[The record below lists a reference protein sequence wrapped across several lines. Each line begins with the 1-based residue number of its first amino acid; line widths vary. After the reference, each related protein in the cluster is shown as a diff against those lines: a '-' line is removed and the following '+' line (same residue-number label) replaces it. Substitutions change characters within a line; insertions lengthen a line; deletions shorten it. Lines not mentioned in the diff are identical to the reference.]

1 MTKSELPYLD
11 CVFLGPVL
19 MYVNQSKGP
28 FISERILLNVIL
40 VSFLVS
46 QLLMSKFLYFPF
58 VCQTTIAISDYAFR
72 FLPSLIMHY
81 IVKKYVKI
89 YVNKL
94 AGRYLKSNR

>member
-40 VSFLVS
+40 VSFFGVTIIDVKTILKYDE
-46 QLLMSKFLYFPF
+46 LMARRMYYQCCHNLSKC
-58 VCQTTIAISDYAFR
+58 VT
-72 FLPSLIMHY
+72 
-81 IVKKYVKI
+81 
-89 YVNKL
+89 
-94 AGRYLKSNR
+94 

>member
-40 VSFLVS
+40 VS
-46 QLLMSKFLYFPF
+46 LLILEM
-58 VCQTTIAISDYAFR
+58 I
-72 FLPSLIMHY
+72 Y
-81 IVKKYVKI
+81 ILMRI
-89 YVNKL
+89 
-94 AGRYLKSNR
+94 GR